1 MTTWLR
7 TTQAAEYARV
17 SPTTLYRWRLE
28 GLPYS
33 LVRGSVL
40 ISRDDI
46 DRFVRDHSARVIL
59 RRHGFKTG
67 RTHV

>member
-33 LVRGSVL
+33 LVRGSIL
-40 ISRDDI
+40 IARDDI